1 MEIGHFRRI
10 FAEFFHFR
18 RNLGEI
24 LSVGFSS
31 LAKVPSRF
39 LIICRSADGDHLT
52 EDKYGHQPHLS
63 GGGSLASILHPA
75 GGKDG
80 GS

>member
-39 LIICRSADGDHLT
+39 LIIYRSGVEVEL
-52 EDKYGHQPHLS
+52 GL
-63 GGGSLASILHPA
+63 
-75 GGKDG
+75 
-80 GS
+80 